1 MEYQSINN
9 ILVAIASGIIP
20 ALVWLWFWLKED
32 DKRPEPKGL
41 LFLAFLGGMIAVPL
55 VLPIQEFLSSIS
67 IDDKTF
73 VGLAAASEEILKFL
87 MFIIIILP
95 SGKADEPIDFP
106 IYFITIALGFS
117 ALENSMFLFDPITT
131 QDTTV
136 SLLTGGLRFLG
147 ASILHTISSA
157 AIGIGMGLGFRYLKI
172 VRAFYSI
179 VGIMVAILLHGTFNF
194 LIINDTGE
202 QFWRLYG
209 VLWVL
214 AIVSMLFFERLR
226 RISDAIY
233 YKENIQPTIN

>member
-1 MEYQSINN
+1 MEHQSINN

-157 AIGIGMGLGFRYLKI
+157 AIGIGMGLGF
-172 VRAFYSI
+172 
-179 VGIMVAILLHGTFNF
+179 
-194 LIINDTGE
+194 
-202 QFWRLYG
+202 
-209 VLWVL
+209 
-214 AIVSMLFFERLR
+214 
-226 RISDAIY
+226 
-233 YKENIQPTIN
+233 